1 MAAYERAMHVGKLP
15 IGADRSKPGS
25 VAAAVANYLN
35 NSADFIQEGKLARGT
50 KAARR
55 AILNRFRD
63 QYGELPIKL
72 MHRKFISAM
81 LAKLSAHAARNWF
94 KAIRAL
100 CAFCVEQEI
109 ISVDPTIGMKAPKVP
124 KSNGFHTW
132 IEDEVDA
139 YRQHYPIGTKARL
152 ALELGIM
159 TLQRR
164 GDVVE
169 MGRQHIASGEVI
181 KVGALVISKWLRAM
195 DQQKTGT
202 KYDIPIFPD
211 LQHVLDAT
219 PSAHLTFLVTKT
231 GKPYAPNDFSEQF
244 RAWCDEAGLPHA
256 AAFTACAR
264 RGAFTLPSA
273 AARRRRSR
281 PGRGTS
287 VCARSSATCARRTAR
302 RWRLMRCAACWR
314 RRQRRRRPRTKRVK
328 KCQIHRQFDNFM
340 GLSG

>member
-181 KVGALVISKWLRAM
+181 KVGNGA
-195 DQQKTGT
+195 
-202 KYDIPIFPD
+202 
-211 LQHVLDAT
+211 AT
-219 PSAHLTFLVTKT
+219 WSRWAV
-231 GKPYAPNDFSEQF
+231 S
-244 RAWCDEAGLPHA
+244 
-256 AAFTACAR
+256 
-264 RGAFTLPSA
+264 TLP
-273 AARRRRSR
+273 AAR
-281 PGRGTS
+281 
-287 VCARSSATCARRTAR
+287 
-302 RWRLMRCAACWR
+302 
-314 RRQRRRRPRTKRVK
+314 
-328 KCQIHRQFDNFM
+328 
-340 GLSG
+340 